1 MNDSQQATEL
11 QLVGIAAY
19 TDRQEAWAR
28 DMRLRIYADLVL
40 RFGKEHRATII
51 AACNQY
57 RQWYQWTLEKSGTK
71 AAVIEAI
78 EQALAKQAQEMESR
92 VDT

>member
-57 RQWYQWTLEKSGTK
+57 RQWYQWTLEKNGTK

-78 EQALAKQAQEMESR
+78 EAALKQAQESGKQA
-92 VDT
+92 DKQ